1 MPVAIAVCVYWV
13 LPLMVNILFYNCIS
27 LLCGFFDQ
35 PHFTDEETEAQKD
48 VFVSLG
54 TLMLWNQA
62 L

>member
-1 MPVAIAVCVYWV
+1 MPS
-13 LPLMVNILFYNCIS
+13 LQLLLFLFYNCIFIIT
-27 LLCGFFDQ
+27 CGFFDQ

-54 TLMLWNQA
+54 TLMVWNQA

>member
-1 MPVAIAVCVYWV
+1 MQ
-13 LPLMVNILFYNCIS
+13 LLLFLFYNCMS
-27 LLCGFFDQ
+27 LLFDQ

-54 TLMLWNQA
+54 TLMVWNQA